1 MKLLND
7 FLVKDG
13 ILAANG
19 FGHDS
24 LKIFFVNL
32 FSGWHFTESLIL
44 MLIKIIFLA
53 LSNKILP
60 ISSTLG
66 TIKILNSVK

>member
-13 ILAANG
+13 ILVANG
-19 FGHDS
+19 FGHDR
-24 LKIFFVNL
+24 LKILVVNL

-44 MLIKIIFLA
+44 VLIKIIF
-53 LSNKILP
+53 
-60 ISSTLG
+60 ISF
-66 TIKILNSVK
+66 IK